1 MCKGKDRRSLG
12 KGSINTSIVMRT
24 RWRKVAFLMT
34 RSRSRKIKRAIDPAM
49 RRIPTISTIIPASKP
64 PTQQAA
70 ARKLHHVNNSSAPRS
85 R

>member
-12 KGSINTSIVMRT
+12 RDSINTSIVMRT

-34 RSRSRKIKRAIDPAM
+34 RSLSRKIKRAIDRAT
-49 RRIPTISTIIPASKP
+49 RRIPTISTIILASKP
-64 PTQQAA
+64 PTPQAA
-70 ARKLHHVNNSSAPRS
+70 ARKLHLASNSSVPRS